1 MLWSNVKILII
12 TPDIYPF
19 QKGYGG
25 RNPLNLLEAFSR
37 LGHDTWLIA
46 SMPDWE
52 SFNIDSKGL
61 TDHFEIVKLH
71 SLNFI
76 PRDFDYFFPPHIRD
90 LHKIKKIL
98 RKRDYDIIILNDY
111 FWSLSFISVLLMGN
125 RNRSRTIMINHGIIS
140 PDGSGLKYIFSAFSA
155 VVSRILIPQF
165 MGILSYSQRS
175 QAAISEI
182 VKPYD
187 RLYIHP
193 LCIDN
198 KQFVKDFQKS
208 LLMPEDYLED
218 RFGIFSNFILAIG
231 VTSPHK
237 GYENLIMSFNRL
249 KKEYPEILLIIA
261 GKLTPYYKSLK
272 TLIEQSNISDN
283 VKFIGEVSEE
293 EKFLLLMKC
302 SIFVIPSLSEGFGAG
317 AMEADVLQVKVVATD
332 TGAHKEI
339 LASNRFARIV
349 VPGDENG
356 LYEGMRYLLAM
367 AESPSRTLD
376 MDKLNSY
383 SCESLASYIISLK
396 K

>member
-1 MLWSNVKILII
+1 MNVLII

-52 SFNIDSKGL
+52 SFNMDSKGL
-61 TDHFEIVKLH
+61 TDHLEIVKLH

-76 PRDFDYFFPPHIRD
+76 PRDFDYFFLPHIRD
-90 LHKIKKIL
+90 LHKIRKIL

-140 PDGSGLKYIFSAFSA
+140 PDSSGLKYIFSAFSA
-155 VVSRILIPQF
+155 VVSRIFIPQF
-165 MGILSYSQRS
+165 MGILSYSRRS

-182 VKPYD
+182 VNPYD
-187 RLYIHP
+187 RLYIHSS
-193 LCIDN
+193 CIDT

-208 LLMPEDYLED
+208 LLMPQDYLED
-218 RFGIFSNFILAIG
+218 RFGIFSNFIFSIGAI
-231 VTSPHK
+231 SPHK
-237 GYENLIMSFNRL
+237 GYENLVRSFNIL
-249 KKEYPEILLIIA
+249 EKQYPGILLIIA
-261 GKLTPYYKSLK
+261 GKLTAYYETLK
-272 TLIEQSNISDN
+272 TLTEQPNISDK
-283 VKFIGEVSEE
+283 VKFIGEVSED

-317 AMEADVLQVKVVATD
+317 AMEANVLQVKVLATD
-332 TGAHKEI
+332 TGAHREI
-339 LASNRFARIV
+339 LAGNKFARIV
-349 VPGDENG
+349 APGDENG
-356 LYEGMRYLLAM
+356 LYEGMRDLYAM
-367 AESPSRTLD
+367 EEKPPRKLD

-383 SCESLASYIISLK
+383 SCESLASYIISLMR
-396 K
+396 